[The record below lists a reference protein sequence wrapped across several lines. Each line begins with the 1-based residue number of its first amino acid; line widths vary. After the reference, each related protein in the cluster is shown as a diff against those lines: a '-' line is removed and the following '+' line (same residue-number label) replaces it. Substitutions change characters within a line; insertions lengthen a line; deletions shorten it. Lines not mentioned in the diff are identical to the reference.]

1 MIRVGCS
8 GWSYDHWR
16 GRIYPDDSSTET
28 WLERYAEIFDTVEVN
43 ATFYRLPTKA
53 AVARWASATPAG
65 FCFAVKASRYLTHVR
80 RLREL
85 PEGVSRL
92 AERIEPLIASGKLGP
107 LLWQLPATFHRDEE
121 RLASAL
127 STLPP
132 GRHAFEFRHASWF
145 VDETYDLL
153 RVHDAALV
161 VADRAPEDPPPW
173 VETASWA
180 YVRFHHGRKRSG
192 GYTDAQLDAWAE
204 RISGLAGDVYAF
216 FNNDWEGLA
225 VDDALGLRARVA
237 APEPSGGHSESA
249 VR

>member
-85 PEGVSRL
+85 SEGVSRL
-92 AERIEPLIASGKLGP
+92 EERIGPLIASGKLGP

-127 STLPP
+127 SALPP

-153 RVHDAALV
+153 RAHDAALV

-180 YVRFHHGRKRSG
+180 YVRFHHGRRRSG

-204 RISGLAGDVYAF
+204 RISGVTGDVYLY

-237 APEPSGGHSESA
+237 ALEPSGGHSESA